1 MSRSSA
7 LCLAVGDAN
16 NIMKPRFPWRVAS
29 LLTSYPSPHFVVQ
42 ASAGS
47 PPRVVCSTD
56 EDTGQMLGVA
66 RTIAALHSANPIAG
80 ATRAAATASV
90 RSVAG
95 SLKLANAA
103 ESSPCSFLPFQATS
117 ASSSDEPLG
126 RVTRKLYFREVN
138 FCSGATECVVAAAVL
153 AVGCVGAAEP
163 QAAAVATVATAISA
177 SANARLSYVAPI

>member
-66 RTIAALHSANPIAG
+66 RTIAALHSANPIPG

-95 SLKLANAA
+95 SVKLAKAA
-103 ESSPCSFLPFQATS
+103 ESSPCSFLPFQATIAS
-117 ASSSDEPLG
+117 ASDEALV
-126 RVTRKLYFREVN
+126 RVTRKPYFCEVN
-138 FCSGATECVVAAAVL
+138 FCGATGCVVATALV
-153 AVGCVGAAEP
+153 AVGCVGAACVAGLLPDEP
-163 QAAAVATVATAISA
+163 QA
-177 SANARLSYVAPI
+177 